1 MMIAIINP
9 FRYRS
14 YYYDRETNLYYLNSR
29 YYNPEWGRF
38 INADGIINGNTDIIG
53 HNLYAYC
60 SNNPVGNM
68 DSEGI
73 FFRKIIL
80 VVSKA
85 YKMIKT
91 AIAATSNIYL
101 RTKKQDLSA
110 DMFTKAMYY
119 PKLPMT
125 NYMKNKISN
134 KAKES
139 DEVASAIRDC
149 IIKNEDRNFT
159 NCKTSPEFISG
170 DLHYS
175 IGKADL
181 EISGEKT
188 ADYWNVEVRLS
199 DKYDFD
205 DPRKFKT
212 ISDAANYLGFY
223 MQETYMLGTYYWDVN
238 FSVKYMNGGGRF

>member
-38 INADGIINGNTDIIG
+38 INAHGIINGNTDIIG

-73 FFRKIIL
+73 FFSKIIS

-91 AIAATSNIYL
+91 AVAVTSNIYL

-110 DMFTKAMYY
+110 DMLLDDLIIKKITNEVLYDSINKLNEKDRMRIIMYY
-119 PKLPMT
+119 FNDMTLQEIAKLE
-125 NYMKNKISN
+125 NISHQAVS
-134 KAKES
+134 KSIKKSLIELK
-139 DEVASAIRDC
+139 R
-149 IIKNEDRNFT
+149 IINEG
-159 NCKTSPEFISG
+159 I
-170 DLHYS
+170 
-175 IGKADL
+175 
-181 EISGEKT
+181 
-188 ADYWNVEVRLS
+188 
-199 DKYDFD
+199 
-205 DPRKFKT
+205 
-212 ISDAANYLGFY
+212 
-223 MQETYMLGTYYWDVN
+223 
-238 FSVKYMNGGGRF
+238 